1 MFTRNEF
8 SVIKQRVE
16 EPRHFIQVVL
26 GPRQIGK
33 TTVVKKVLEA
43 SEIPSFYFSA
53 ASVNATDMR
62 LGLGNFYVVIIK
74 KISPTNQK
82 TRITMQNFPL
92 FGHKFNST

>member
-53 ASVNATDMR
+53 DSVNATDMR
-62 LGLGNFYVVIIK
+62 LELGNFYVVIIK
-74 KISPTNQK
+74 KFPNQSK
-82 TRITMQNFPL
+82 NPNNDAKFPPIRP
-92 FGHKFNST
+92 

>member
-53 ASVNATDMR
+53 DSVNATDMR
-62 LGLGNFYVVIIK
+62 LGLENFYVVIIK
-74 KISPTNQK
+74 KFPNQSK
-82 TRITMQNFPL
+82 NPNNDAKFPPIRP
-92 FGHKFNST
+92 

>member
-53 ASVNATDMR
+53 DSVNATDMR

-74 KISPTNQK
+74 KFPNQSK
-82 TRITMQNFPL
+82 NPNNDAKFPPIRP
-92 FGHKFNST
+92 

>member
-53 ASVNATDMR
+53 DSVNATDMR
-62 LGLGNFYVVIIK
+62 LELGSFYVVIIK
-74 KISPTNQK
+74 KFPNQSK
-82 TRITMQNFPL
+82 NPNNDA
-92 FGHKFNST
+92 KFLPIRP

>member
-53 ASVNATDMR
+53 DSVNATDMR
-62 LGLGNFYVVIIK
+62 LELGSFYVVIIK
-74 KISPTNQK
+74 KFPNQSK
-82 TRITMQNFPL
+82 KPE
-92 FGHKFNST
+92 

>member
-53 ASVNATDMR
+53 DSVNATDMR
-62 LGLGNFYVVIIK
+62 LELRSFYVVIIK
-74 KISPTNQK
+74 KFPNQSK
-82 TRITMQNFPL
+82 NPNNDAKFPPIRP
-92 FGHKFNST
+92 